1 MLEKVMME
9 MNRVRSDTRCLM
21 KRRVGRLSQS
31 HTVLGTIK
39 FETCKLKTI
48 Q

>member
-1 MLEKVMME
+1 MME

-31 HTVLGTIK
+31 HAALGTIK
-39 FETCKLKTI
+39 IEMSKLKTI